1 MNRNSQIAILLGAGS
16 SLPADFPS
24 TQSLTDKVL
33 SGDCV
38 RRHTDGNY
46 YINQNQPVDEVTKV
60 ANCVTRRIYSEAERY
75 YAVHAERRPNYEDVL
90 YLLSQVQ
97 AEETGEA
104 ENPAIHAFTTGLRH
118 EISTLISS
126 VEHFEYSNLLE
137 ESHNYVTDIVWHSLC
152 RNANTEGYLKIFEV
166 ATKLGRVNSISTLC
180 HDTHVESFLRKSNI
194 SLSDGFSDEKA
205 GVRYWNGNFISAGK
219 IPFFKLHGSINW
231 FRFRPKEGKSWYD
244 DVVGIPLS
252 GDINHVYGNDGKPL
266 TPLDSRPI
274 LLAGTF
280 NKIQDYTRG
289 IFHELHCQFRQS
301 IDNVD
306 QLLVSGYSFGD
317 KGINSQIINWYYA
330 KRGRRLIII
339 HPNPKSLFKNAR
351 NAIRSKWQEWDRN
364 EGIRLIRKNLENVQ
378 ENELLEVVSQ
388 YDERNSF

>member
-1 MNRNSQIAILLGAGS
+1 MNGNSQIAILLGAGS
-16 SLPADFPS
+16 SLPADYPS
-24 TQSLTDKVL
+24 TKSLTDKVL

-60 ANCVTRRIYSEAERY
+60 ANCVIRRIYREAERY
-75 YAVHAERRPNYEDVL
+75 YEVHAERWPNYEDVL
-90 YLLSQVQ
+90 YLLSQAQ

-104 ENPAIHAFTTGLRH
+104 ENPAIRAFTTELRDY
-118 EISTLISS
+118 ISTLISS
-126 VEHFEYSNLLE
+126 VTDIEYSDLLK
-137 ESHNYVTDIVWHSLC
+137 ESHNYVTDVVWYFLSK
-152 RNANTEGYLKIFEV
+152 NAKCTSHLKIFE
-166 ATKLGRVNSISTLC
+166 AAGKSGRVNSISTLC
-180 HDTHVESFLRKSNI
+180 HDTHVESFLRERNI
-194 SLSDGFSDEKA
+194 SLSDGFSDEKD
-205 GVRYWNGNFISAGK
+205 GVRYWNGKILSADK
-219 IPFFKLHGSINW
+219 IPFFKLHGSVNW
-231 FRFRPKEGKSWYD
+231 FRFRPEGGENWYD

-252 GDINHVYGNDGKPL
+252 GDCHHVIGKDGKTL

-306 QLLVSGYSFGD
+306 QLLVCGCSFGD
-317 KGINSQIINWYYA
+317 KGINSQIIKWYYA

-339 HPNPKSLFKNAR
+339 HPNPENLAENAR
-351 NAIRSKWQEWDRN
+351 NAIRSKWQQWIQN
-364 EGIRLIRKNLENVQ
+364 GGIRLIPKKLENVQ
-378 ENELLEVVSQ
+378 ENEVLEVVSQ